1 MSLNSRM
8 FPLLLS
14 TIAPIAAIFACRM
27 LGLFMLIPVFTLYA
41 TQLQDATPV
50 LIGLALGGYGL
61 SQGLMQIPFGL
72 LSDYYGRKPIIT
84 VGLLLFALG
93 SLLGALTHSIWG
105 MILARSIQGL
115 GAIGSVL
122 IALLADLTPD
132 KYRTFSMAIL
142 GASIALSFGL
152 AFIFSPLLTDYAGL
166 AGIFYFTLGLI
177 GFAFLLL
184 YTVIPTPKPLPQD
197 ATPIRQRIRQV
208 LKQPALQRLNLG
220 IFCQHFIFTASFF
233 FIPLRL
239 KQLATWHVY
248 LPLLTVS
255 FIIMALLVYFSE
267 KRRQTQRLLMGTIF
281 TTALCQLGF
290 LGDPDSW
297 LGFNALLLI
306 YFIAFNVLEAMLPSL
321 ISKQA
326 QASNKGTAMG
336 IYSSCQFLGIFA
348 GGSVA
353 GVLYQYGGA
362 AYICIANMLIALL
375 WFSNCRCNHDSL

>member
-1 MSLNSRM
+1 MLS
-8 FPLLLS
+8 LLLS

-41 TQLQDATPV
+41 TQLQHATPV
-50 LIGLALGGYGL
+50 LIGLALGCYGL

-72 LSDYYGRKPIIT
+72 LSDYYGRKRIIT
-84 VGLLLFALG
+84 IGLILFACG

-152 AFIFSPLLTDYAGL
+152 AFILSPLLTEYAGL

-177 GFAFLLL
+177 GIALLLL
-184 YTVIPTPKPLPQD
+184 YTVIPNPKPLPQD
-197 ATPIRQRIRQV
+197 TTPIGQRIRQV
-208 LKQPALQRLNLG
+208 IRQPALQRLNLG
-220 IFCQHFIFTASFF
+220 IFCQHFMFTASFF

-239 KQLATWHVY
+239 KEVATWHMY
-248 LPLLTVS
+248 LPLLTAS
-255 FIIMALLVYFSE
+255 FIIMALLVYYSE
-267 KRRQTQRLLMGTIF
+267 KIHQTQRLFMGMII
-281 TTALCQLGF
+281 TTALCQLG
-290 LGDPDSW
+290 LLTNTDSW
-297 LGFNALLLI
+297 WVFNTLLLL

-321 ISKQA
+321 ISKRA
-326 QASNKGTAMG
+326 QATNKGTAMG

-353 GVLYQYGGA
+353 GLLYQYGGA
-362 AYICIANMLIALL
+362 AYICLANMLIALL
-375 WFSNCRCNHDSL
+375 WFSNCRRDSDSL